1 MRLSFASTVL
11 VSSLLVPVIVTADG
25 LDADYVGET
34 LQIFETTGDANQG
47 VAVDDKYIYAVT
59 NRRITKMD
67 KETGEVSH
75 TMISVV
81 GIETVSNKG
90 DVFSSLTPIDA
101 FAMGRRRG
109 LSRWPL

>member
-1 MRLSFASTVL
+1 MRFYIAFSAL
-11 VSSLLVPVIVTADG
+11 VASLLDTVSADG

-67 KETGEVSH
+67 KETGEVGH
-75 TMISVV
+75 EHLRTMCWYEKSY
-81 GIETVSNKG
+81 
-90 DVFSSLTPIDA
+90 LY
-101 FAMGRRRG
+101 
-109 LSRWPL
+109 

>member
-11 VSSLLVPVIVTADG
+11 VSSLLVPVVVTADG

-75 TMISVV
+75 TMCL
-81 GIETVSNKG
+81 NKKKRLYIAREERCWNRNC
-90 DVFSSLTPIDA
+90 F
-101 FAMGRRRG
+101 
-109 LSRWPL
+109 